1 MLNLYVASVQQQTL
15 SVYTEDNKIHCIKD
29 GEVAVAVRDEIKT
42 RTRALHEQS
51 DQSDDDPFADMTDEE
66 EELDNNE
73 LTIEDV

>member
-1 MLNLYVASVQQQTL
+1 M
-15 SVYTEDNKIHCIKD
+15 
-29 GEVAVAVRDEIKT
+29 AVRDEIT
-42 RTRALHEQS
+42 ARTRALHEQS